1 MKVVTI
7 AMTLCLIGGTL
18 GAEQPIP
25 VIFNTDIGGDID
37 DTWAL
42 AYLLR
47 SPELD
52 LKLLVTDFGDT
63 VYRAKVAAR
72 LLEVGGRADVPI
84 GIGIRQS
91 EDGGPQQEWVADYSL
106 DSYPGTI
113 HDDGVQAMID
123 MIRAAPDTITLIAVG
138 PAPNL
143 KEALSRAPD
152 IAEKVRFVGM
162 YGSVRVGYNGSPKPE
177 PEWNVRADV
186 ASVRAIFAAPWEMTL
201 TPLDT
206 CGTVA
211 LSGQHYATVRES
223 ENPLARAVI
232 ENYRLWLPHI
242 DWLPEDTDP
251 DLASTVLFDIV
262 AVYLAFAEEFVE
274 IEEIGLRVTD
284 EGMTVEEPTARQART
299 AVRWRD
305 REALESQIVERLT
318 GSSADDSCRISLAQ
332 WSLHRELFSGAID
345 NLDFPKVAAEKF
357 GIHHIEWVSQ
367 FFQDKAEDRGYLQ
380 RMKDRCDE
388 HGVQSLLI
396 MIDGEGNLGSSE
408 PTERKQAVEN
418 HRKWIDAAAFL
429 GAHAIRVNGNGLGE
443 PEEVKRALVM
453 SLQELS
459 DIAAE
464 KGVNVLVENHGMALK
479 DGTWTPDVP
488 STNGAWLADV
498 LATVDRPNVGA
509 LPDFGNFY
517 SYDRYQGLEDLLP
530 YARGV
535 SAKTNEFDTRG
546 EDTRTDFGRMFDLI
560 QTHGFD
566 GYIGVEYEGP
576 DDSGLTEYQGI
587 QKSIDLIER
596 YCE

>member
-1 MKVVTI
+1 MKVATL
-7 AMTLCLIGGTL
+7 ALTLCLIGGTL

-25 VIFNTDIGGDID
+25 VIFDSDIGGDID

-72 LLEVGGRADVPI
+72 LLEVGGRADVAI

-91 EDGGPQQEWVADYSL
+91 KDGGPQQEWVADYSL
-106 DSYPGTI
+106 ESYPGTI
-113 HDDGVQAMID
+113 HEDGVQAMID
-123 MIRAAPDTITLIAVG
+123 MIRAAPEPITLIAVG
-138 PAPNL
+138 PDPNL
-143 KEALSRAPD
+143 KEA
-152 IAEKVRFVGM
+152 
-162 YGSVRVGYNGSPKPE
+162 PE
-177 PEWNVRADV
+177 
-186 ASVRAIFAAPWEMTL
+186 T
-201 TPLDT
+201 
-206 CGTVA
+206 
-211 LSGQHYATVRES
+211 H
-223 ENPLARAVI
+223 
-232 ENYRLWLPHI
+232 
-242 DWLPEDTDP
+242 
-251 DLASTVLFDIV
+251 
-262 AVYLAFAEEFVE
+262 
-274 IEEIGLRVTD
+274 
-284 EGMTVEEPTARQART
+284 
-299 AVRWRD
+299 
-305 REALESQIVERLT
+305 IVERLT
-318 GSSADDSCRISLAQ
+318 RRPTDDSCRISLAQ

-345 NLDFPKVAAEKF
+345 NLDFPKVAVEEF

-367 FFQDKAEDRGYLQ
+367 FFQDKAEDRDYLQ
-380 RMKDRCDE
+380 QMKDRCDE

-396 MIDGEGNLGSSE
+396 MIDGEGNLGSID
-408 PTERKQAVEN
+408 PTERNQAVDN
-418 HRKWIDAAAFL
+418 HRKWIDAAASL
-429 GAHAIRVNGNGLGE
+429 GAYAIRVNGNGFGE
-443 PEEVKRALVM
+443 PEEIKRALVI

-459 DIAAE
+459 DFAAE

-517 SYDRYQGLEDLLP
+517 SYDRYQGLDDLLP
-530 YARGV
+530 YAQGI
-535 SAKTNEFDTRG
+535 SAKTNEFDSRG
-546 EDTRTDFGRMFDLI
+546 EDTRTDFRRMFDLI
-560 QTHGFD
+560 HTHGFD

-587 QKSIDLIER
+587 QQSIDLIKR